1 MTAEELEDRK
11 RVIQFGL
18 ALIGGAFVI
27 GSTLTAAWCAGRDAL
42 AYLGSDCL
50 DDC

>member
-1 MTAEELEDRK
+1 MTPLEREDLK
-11 RVIQFGL
+11 RHTQFFL
-18 ALIGGAFVI
+18 AVLGGAFVI